1 MVEKVKDTTLKS
13 DLIYKEHLI
22 DIRVFFCKNGFNF
35 KRLALS
41 LIKIISHETK
51 HSGI

>member
-22 DIRVFFCKNGFNF
+22 KIRVFFYNNGFYF
-35 KRLALS
+35 KL
-41 LIKIISHETK
+41 
-51 HSGI
+51 